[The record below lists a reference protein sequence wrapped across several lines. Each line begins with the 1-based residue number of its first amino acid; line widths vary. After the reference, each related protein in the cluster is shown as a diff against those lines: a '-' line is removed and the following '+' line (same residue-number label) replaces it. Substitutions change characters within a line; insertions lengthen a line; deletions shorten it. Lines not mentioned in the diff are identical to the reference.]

1 MERAKNLYAHET
13 HDHWANELKEAVE
26 AWSVA
31 RDAFDAMPKDAALSE
46 RMSALKRVERMQLQ
60 IAHQAKVLIRGL
72 SSD

>member
-1 MERAKNLYAHET
+1 M
-13 HDHWANELKEAVE
+13 E